1 MLQTQIGQNNCA
13 RMTFRSNKRHT
24 GFQKIEAA
32 FERFYQEL
40 ERNGGL
46 PYRST
51 VSGMWAVS
59 EAKEVYRA
67 FCHFRVDQYNH
78 MADLGSGDGVA
89 ALIGSLFTQVTGYE
103 TDEVLYMKSLEI
115 RDELKLA
122 DVRFLLQDYFL
133 ADLDPYDILYLYPDK
148 PLLSLEERLGP
159 AWCGHILV
167 NGPHFPPRYF
177 NKVAESPLAVGNFVL
192 YESPQVRIEQSV

>member
-1 MLQTQIGQNNCA
+1 MAIMVSHPSRNRRKPVILPFMLQTQIGQNNCA

-89 ALIGSLFTQVTGYE
+89 ALIGSLFTRVTGYE

-133 ADLDPYDILYLYPDK
+133 AICSAAATCSSCHRAAPI
-148 PLLSLEERLGP
+148 
-159 AWCGHILV
+159 
-167 NGPHFPPRYF
+167 
-177 NKVAESPLAVGNFVL
+177 
-192 YESPQVRIEQSV
+192 